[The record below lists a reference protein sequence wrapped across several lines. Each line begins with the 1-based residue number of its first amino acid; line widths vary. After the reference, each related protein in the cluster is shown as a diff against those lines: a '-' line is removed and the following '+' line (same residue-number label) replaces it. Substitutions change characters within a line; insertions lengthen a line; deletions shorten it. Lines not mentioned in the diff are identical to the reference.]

1 MPTLPCCVISK
12 FNIGLFI
19 IDCFPLKPIKII
31 VIDVETPNAIEPI
44 ELTNPLVLLLFFL
57 EQYLDY

>member
-12 FNIGLFI
+12 LRTGLLI

-31 VIDVETPNAIEPI
+31 VIEVDTPKIIQPI
-44 ELTNPLVLLLFFL
+44 ELISPLVSGFKP
-57 EQYLDY
+57 